1 MVIELDEPRGN
12 HRPAWMPA
20 LVVMLAFVLGGIG
33 GYTIGLAAGPS
44 MPRTEAN
51 TRRVDILTTEADVRI
66 ATCEQH
72 GQRAALARADGGPR
86 CGRLRVAQSLD
97 ISCCPSA

>member
-66 ATCEQH
+66 ATCDSPSTF
-72 GQRAALARADGGPR
+72 ARAFDYCMGLGPWDPTM
-86 CGRLRVAQSLD
+86 S
-97 ISCCPSA
+97 P